1 MQAIGLRVI
10 AYVASKLAAAGLV
23 FLGFLAIMA
32 GFQLYEM
39 SQLAWELPLW
49 KYIYGYAVLFSVVVD
64 AVLYKYKAGPS
75 KIALTV
81 LLYILGGY
89 VPFLFWFPGQWL
101 LSLYAGVFGVAC
113 ALAFLAISNLFRGL
127 QLYSAAA
134 ALLLLA
140 GSIYISTTDFTV
152 TRQWTETRTA
162 DSYQAEFAYFNG
174 QKGIPVKLEKG
185 QTLSYKIDWQ
195 ITGGGYG
202 THLDAKG
209 GTHTS
214 AEQDVDAWFISYRVD
229 TPSTVRIVVT
239 GDQAQGA
246 LKVSWEITD

>member
-1 MQAIGLRVI
+1 MKATGLRVI
-10 AYVASKLAAAGLV
+10 GYVASKLAAAGLV
-23 FLGFLAIMA
+23 FLGFLGMMA

-39 SQLAWELPLW
+39 SELARQLPLW

-64 AVLYKYKAGPS
+64 AMLYKCKAGPS

-89 VPFLFWFPGQWL
+89 VPFLFWFPGQWF

-113 ALAFLAISNLFRGL
+113 ALAFLAVSHLFRVL
-127 QLYSAAA
+127 RLYSAVA

-152 TRQWTETRTA
+152 TEQWTETRTA

-185 QTLSYKIDWQ
+185 QTLSYNIDWQ
-195 ITGGGYG
+195 ITSGGYG
-202 THLDAKG
+202 TYLDAKG

-214 AEQDVDAWFISYRVD
+214 TEQDGEAWLISYRVD
-229 TPSTVRIVVT
+229 MPSTVRIVVT

-246 LKVSWEITD
+246 LKVEWEISG